1 MAIRAHNLDPKV
13 TAQAA
18 ARSIKG
24 SVQKVGL
31 VCNLIKGLNVNEA
44 MLQLQ
49 FSKKRTAKE
58 ISEVLKSAIA
68 NAENNQSLDIDNLFV
83 SQILVGKAL
92 TLKRFHARGRGR
104 AASIIKPYSKITIF
118 VSERV

>member
-1 MAIRAHNLDPKV
+1 MAIRAHNLNPV
-13 TAQAA
+13 ITAQAG

-24 SVQKVGL
+24 SVQKLGL

-49 FSKKRTAKE
+49 FSKKRAAKDV
-58 ISEVLKSAIA
+58 SEVLKSAIA
-68 NAENNQSLDIDNLFV
+68 NAENNHGLDIDSLFV
-83 SQILVGKAL
+83 SQIFVGKAL

-118 VSERV
+118 VSKRV